1 VAVKDTQI
9 IGFACYDA
17 TALGFF
23 GPIGVGKSHRK
34 KGTGRALLNACLLD
48 MKSKGY
54 GYAVVGGV
62 KDMQFYKKAVGA
74 LEIPD
79 SDPGLY
85 HTRVKQPRSKHKK

>member
-1 VAVKDTQI
+1 
-9 IGFACYDA
+9 
-17 TALGFF
+17 
-23 GPIGVGKSHRK
+23 
-34 KGTGRALLNACLLD
+34 

-85 HTRVKQPRSKHKK
+85 RTQVKEPRSKHKK